1 MLRSLIVCVIVI
13 GLAACAAPT
22 RTGPPAPIVSAPTGP
37 APGAAVPP
45 APAAP
50 PAQPVE
56 TFAYHPPSPTA
67 EGPAPEAPTVP
78 DRTSSDRAA
87 TEGPSLAMAA
97 PQGSDLA
104 AGTGLP
110 AAADS
115 LRRQA
120 ESQRQ
125 AGDYAGAAASLER
138 ALRIAPQSA
147 YLWNR
152 LARVRL
158 EQGLV
163 SQAGNLAARS
173 NTLAGDQPQ
182 LQQDNWAMIG
192 VARRTAGDAEGAA
205 EAERRARGG

>member
-1 MLRSLIVCVIVI
+1 MLRSLIVCVII
-13 GLAACAAPT
+13 AGLAACAAPT

-37 APGAAVPP
+37 AQVAVAPP

-50 PAQPVE
+50 PVE
-56 TFAYHPPSPTA
+56 TFAYQPPSPTA

-78 DRTSSDRAA
+78 EGTPSDRAVDG
-87 TEGPSLAMAA
+87 EPSLAMAA
-97 PQGSDLA
+97 PAGPDLA
-104 AGTGLP
+104 EGSGLP
-110 AAADS
+110 AAADT

-173 NTLAGDQPQ
+173 NTLAGDQPR

-205 EAERRARGG
+205 EAERRSRGG